1 MRIPRAEPASG
12 ELVNVSSLL
21 DVMFILIIFFLATT
35 TFQQQE
41 RDVAVSLPDA
51 AAGDAV
57 SEAPALIVINVRADG
72 SYVMAAEEMD
82 IAGVAAGVA
91 AAREANPQ
99 QKVLIRGD
107 RNALHG
113 HVAAAVL
120 ACRNAGI
127 VEADLGY
134 QIPE

>member
-1 MRIPRAEPASG
+1 MKIPRDEQSSG
-12 ELVNVSSLL
+12 EMVNVSSLL

-35 TFQQQE
+35 TFRQQE
-41 RDVAVSLPDA
+41 REVAVSLPDA
-51 AAGDAV
+51 AAEEAV
-57 SEAPALIVINVRADG
+57 SGAPAVIVINVRADG
-72 SYVMAAEEMD
+72 SYVMATKEMGID
-82 IAGVAAGVA
+82 ELA
-91 AAREANPQ
+91 AAVVEAHAADPQ

>member
-1 MRIPRAEPASG
+1 MKIPRAEPATG
-12 ELVNVSSLL
+12 ELVNVSSLV

-57 SEAPALIVINVRADG
+57 SEAPAVIVINVRADG
-72 SYVMAAEEMD
+72 SYVMAGEETD
-82 IAGVAAGVA
+82 LEGVAAGVA
-91 AAREANPQ
+91 AAREANPR

>member
-1 MRIPRAEPASG
+1 MRIPRADTQSG
-12 ELVNVSSLL
+12 ELVSLTSLL

-35 TFQQQE
+35 SFQQQE

-51 AAGDAV
+51 AAGDTV
-57 SEAPALIVINVRADG
+57 SAAPAVIVINVRADG
-72 SYVMAAEEMD
+72 SYVMASREMTLKEVT
-82 IAGVAAGVA
+82 AGVV
-91 AAREANPQ
+91 EAKEKNPS

>member
-1 MRIPRAEPASG
+1 MKIPRDEQGSG

-51 AAGDAV
+51 AAGEAV
-57 SEAPALIVINVRADG
+57 SEAPAVMVINVRADG
-72 SYVMAAEEMD
+72 SYVMASQEMGIEE
-82 IAGVAAGVA
+82 VAATVA
-91 AAREANPQ
+91 EAHAADPQ

>member
-1 MRIPRAEPASG
+1 MKIPRDEQGSG

-41 RDVAVSLPDA
+41 RDVAVNLPDA
-51 AAGDAV
+51 ATEETV
-57 SEAPALIVINVRADG
+57 SEARAVIVINVRADG
-72 SYVMAAEEMD
+72 SYVMATKEMGIEEM
-82 IAGVAAGVA
+82 A
-91 AAREANPQ
+91 AAVAEAHAADPQ

-127 VEADLGY
+127 VEANLGY
-134 QIPE
+134 QLPE

>member
-1 MRIPRAEPASG
+1 MKIPRPEPATG

-57 SEAPALIVINVRADG
+57 SEAPAVIVVNVRADG
-72 SYVMAAEEMD
+72 TYVVASEEMG
-82 IAGVAAGVA
+82 IEGVGEAVA